1 MPFIPSSNPSY
12 ILTCIDSHKDVLR
25 QVSFSSRE
33 YFVRLFA
40 LCKPDQFNESVANA
54 WMLSKSECISS
65 LLAGLATSADTGN
78 EDLVIAS
85 RAAVAAVITNSSSSN
100 SSISLGDDDHLA
112 KICMAL
118 FHNLKLY
125 QGQDRVIVPT
135 LELMAYLFHIGAA
148 QRCRDLNLRQLCLL
162 TQKAGYKTGNVRKL
176 EACIKVYGGIAS
188 SSSTTTTTA
197 AAAAAVTQ
205 ENTTHEK
212 DNGQHDM
219 TSELGLKRKEGIA
232 ESKRRL
238 GALLVHPWPRV
249 RNLVID
255 ELWGLLSLSM
265 PCSSSSS
272 SLSSPST
279 TTTSSLSNDGQHVQA
294 QQREKLL
301 SVDWGKA
308 DKNTIKTLVGSLGL
322 D

>member
-1 MPFIPSSNPSY
+1 
-12 ILTCIDSHKDVLR
+12 
-25 QVSFSSRE
+25 
-33 YFVRLFA
+33 
-40 LCKPDQFNESVANA
+40 
-54 WMLSKSECISS
+54 MLSESECISS

-85 RAAVAAVITNSSSSN
+85 RAAVAAVITNSTISSST
-100 SSISLGDDDHLA
+100 SLGDDDHLA

-188 SSSTTTTTA
+188 SSGATTTT
-197 AAAAAVTQ
+197 AAAVTQ
-205 ENTTHEK
+205 ENTTDEK

-279 TTTSSLSNDGQHVQA
+279 TTSSLSNDGQHVQA
-294 QQREKLL
+294 QQQREKLL